1 MSAEPDLMGDLA
13 AYLRTIDLARTANQ
27 REDHTPMSTSPDFA
41 DREELQ
47 DPDAPEQRDDH
58 SSRQRG
64 PATYDVYR
72 QNSGGNWEP
81 LARSVEATSRRGA
94 VTACFSDPTEDGAF
108 GQFLVVRS
116 NEAKVLT
123 REKKVIP
130 ETIADDWS

>member
-1 MSAEPDLMGDLA
+1 MSA
-13 AYLRTIDLARTANQ
+13 
-27 REDHTPMSTSPDFA
+27 TSPDQ
-41 DREELQ
+41 DREQLQ
-47 DPDAPEQRDDH
+47 DPDADFDNLPNNAEEAAEPQPE
-58 SSRQRG
+58 RQRG

-72 QNSGGNWEP
+72 QQDDYTWRQIGS
-81 LARSVEATSRRGA
+81 SVGAPNRREAVIAA
-94 VTACFSDPTEDGAF
+94 VNDEVGDPTADGAF